1 MRWKVIIVN
10 ACYSGGFV
18 DALRDDSTMVM
29 TSARADRTSFG
40 CGADSDITYFGKA
53 FLDDALNKTTSLR
66 EAFDLARAS
75 VDEWESAGADHS
87 EGKAIEHSEPQIASS
102 RSIEAKLSNWQ
113 GVLRAGPVVPFK
125 PASEQST
132 RVSTGNNA
140 SP

>member
-1 MRWKVIIVN
+1 MRWKVIVVN

-53 FLDDALNKTTSLR
+53 FLAEALNRTTSLR
-66 EAFDLARAS
+66 EAFDLARDS
-75 VDEWESAGADHS
+75 VDEWETADADRS
-87 EGKAIEHSEPQIASS
+87 EGKTIEHSEPQIASS
-102 RSIEAKLSNWQ
+102 RSIEAKLSDWQ
-113 GVLRAGPVVPFK
+113 GMLRAGPAVPFK

-132 RVSTGNNA
+132 RSSSGNSA
-140 SP
+140 LP